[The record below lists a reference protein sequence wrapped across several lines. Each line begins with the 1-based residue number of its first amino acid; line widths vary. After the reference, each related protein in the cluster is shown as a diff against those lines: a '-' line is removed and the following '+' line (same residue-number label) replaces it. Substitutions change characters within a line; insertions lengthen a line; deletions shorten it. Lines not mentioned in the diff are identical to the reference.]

1 VTFIVK
7 PGRNK
12 VLAAAWAGLEKQ
24 RKAEKKE
31 KPEPTDV
38 HTKPAKDVPK
48 PGHVHRKAGKVV
60 AKAAKKKGWRK

>member
-1 VTFIVK
+1 MTFIVK

-31 KPEPTDV
+31 KPEPTE
-38 HTKPAKDVPK
+38 APK
-48 PGHVHRKAGKVV
+48 KT
-60 AKAAKKKGWRK
+60 AKKKGWRK

>member
-1 VTFIVK
+1 MTFIVK

-31 KPEPTDV
+31 QPEPT
-38 HTKPAKDVPK
+38 AAPK
-48 PGHVHRKAGKVV
+48 KTA
-60 AKAAKKKGWRK
+60 KKGWRK